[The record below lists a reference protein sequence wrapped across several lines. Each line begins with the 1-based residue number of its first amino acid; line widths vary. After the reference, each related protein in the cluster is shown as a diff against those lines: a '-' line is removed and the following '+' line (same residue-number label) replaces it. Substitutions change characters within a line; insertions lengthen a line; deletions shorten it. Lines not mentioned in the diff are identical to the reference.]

1 MNSMNDVINNVSE
14 KILLPKTMSMK
25 VLLLLLIVQNCVDI
39 KLFYV
44 DSRDDLDQGLENT
57 IIINSLLSNTTI
69 FVKDENKSYQMSE
82 FISYINAKHQSKA
95 IHHFTVQY
103 SSNSNFT
110 VGLFE
115 RNREINTIFLGNVFE
130 QQVKLFNLLLNDSNF
145 FLYETLGENTFL
157 DFLRLSKIFG
167 IKDDKKFESCL
178 KELTLYYNRELK
190 DEYFLNLMMN
200 FQTFQQEV
208 DNWVILKSFNI
219 LGCSLYKN
227 FSIHSTSPSET
238 FEGEILDKNTLFSN
252 IGNNVNIILS
262 PTFANTWKSFYPS
275 FCKHA
280 LLNFLLKLVNVDI
293 IEIKDF
299 HENNI
304 LDFGFF
310 MPLMPQNAVV
320 LYINDSST
328 DRILDILCILSFLDT
343 IRILKIKDKTLNTSS
358 VSKFYKFRNL
368 KNMII
373 EVETLQHSALYSI
386 LDVAKCMKI
395 ESLNI
400 KCENVLKDLNNCSLW
415 IPIETPCY
423 YFSIGKYIN
432 SKNEAFRS
440 MIVKSYGNVITS
452 TSVEIFNSEA
462 EDLINFLSLFP
473 NLNELFILNRGP
485 IKGSEDLSVKF
496 LEEHKI
502 KSLKL
507 QNFVI
512 DSRLLDKIL
521 NTSILQNL
529 TLIECQIQIDG
540 DLFPNPY
547 ICNNS
552 LDTLNIFD
560 SSFTPSLFYNNFVY
574 KLKNLK
580 KFDYSGKYMI
590 FNIISQD
597 SKLGGE
603 IVNSD
608 ISLRFSN
615 QEKSGLSNLDPNNL
629 EFSLVALYFK
639 NSSFPTFTLKDVELN
654 LDEVL
659 AFKSM
664 NNIVNLTL
672 NKIKSTESIH
682 LVADIL
688 QNRDLSRNIKSLCL
702 INMDLDLNDVK
713 SLNFLS
719 LLENLKLINIYKDD
733 SKCYFWAIKRCH
745 LRKLKE
751 INIIGE
757 ISKNNVNYL
766 KEEFPLRMLIFE

>member
-1 MNSMNDVINNVSE
+1 MKMNSMNDVINNVSE

-115 RNREINTIFLGNVFE
+115 RNREINTIFLGNFFE

-145 FLYETLGENTFL
+145 LLYETLGENTFL

-190 DEYFLNLMMN
+190 DEYFLNLM
-200 FQTFQQEV
+200 
-208 DNWVILKSFNI
+208 
-219 LGCSLYKN
+219 KN
-227 FSIHSTSPSET
+227 FKLFSKNTSPSET

-473 NLNELFILNRGP
+473 NLNEF
-485 IKGSEDLSVKF
+485 
-496 LEEHKI
+496 
-502 KSLKL
+502 LKL